1 VSFILRWLDLRRQRR
16 PVGLRPHGEVA
27 VSASCEDTATRVR
40 RAVADV
46 LGAHVT
52 SDDGRTIEIAFGL
65 VRSER
70 LRCTLSPID
79 ERQTHVRVEA
89 VYPPG
94 SPAPERSLSVDAL
107 LAALGR
113 DDVI

>member
-1 VSFILRWLDLRRQRR
+1 MSFILRWLDLRRQRR
-16 PVGLRPHGEVA
+16 PVGLRPHGEVT
-27 VSASCEDTATRVR
+27 VSANCEETATRVR

-52 SDDGRTIEIAFGL
+52 SDDGQTIEVAFGL

-70 LRCTLSPID
+70 LRCALTPID
-79 ERQTHVRVEA
+79 ERRTQVRVEA
-89 VYPPG
+89 VYSPG
-94 SPAPERSLSVDAL
+94 SPAPERSLPVDAL

-113 DDVI
+113 NDVI